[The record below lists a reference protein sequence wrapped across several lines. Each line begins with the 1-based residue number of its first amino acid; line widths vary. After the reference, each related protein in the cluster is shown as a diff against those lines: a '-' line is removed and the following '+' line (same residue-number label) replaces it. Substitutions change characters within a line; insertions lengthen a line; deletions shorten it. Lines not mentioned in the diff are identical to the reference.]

1 MTEREKLAVLSR
13 ELTKLKDSQIEWL
26 INIVAQ
32 FNLPQQFWKNVDSN
46 LINAAWLE
54 HFGNILMVH
63 HAMSD
68 APFSKEK
75 FEFAFI
81 FASKKAGMTTNK
93 PTSRTNRGHDVTID
107 QIPMSLK
114 TQADKSIS
122 EDMIHISKFME
133 LGKEEWSLPT
143 LRGLF
148 FKHMESYE
156 RIFTLRAL
164 SDAESHKKYELVE
177 IPKALLLGAD
187 RGEFEVMENSK
198 QNPKPGYC
206 RVIDKD
212 GAIRYELYF
221 DGGTE
226 RKLQIRKIRKELCI
240 VHAIWEFDTTR
251 LFDI

>member
-1 MTEREKLAVLSR
+1 MIERAKLDLLSR
-13 ELTKLKDSQIEWL
+13 ELTKLKDSQIDWL
-26 INIVAQ
+26 ASIVAQ
-32 FNLPQQFWKNVDSN
+32 FNLPQNFWFNPQSN
-46 LINAAWLE
+46 LLNQAWLE

-75 FEFAFI
+75 FEFGFI
-81 FASKKAGMTTNK
+81 FATRKAGIPADK
-93 PTSRTNRGHDVTID
+93 PTSRTNRGHDVTVNGT
-107 QIPMSLK
+107 PMSLK
-114 TQADKSIS
+114 TQADKNIC

-133 LGKEEWSLPT
+133 LGKGEWSLPT

-148 FKHMESYE
+148 FKHMQRYE

-164 SDAESHKKYELVE
+164 SDAESYKKYELVE

-187 RGEFEVMENSK
+187 RGEFEVKENSK
-198 QNPKPGYC
+198 QVPKPGYC

-212 GAIRYELYF
+212 GSIRFELYF

-226 RKLQIRKIRKELCI
+226 RKLQIRKIRKELCT
-240 VHAIWEFDTTR
+240 VHAIWEFETTR